1 MDESR
6 AALWSPSRLTQI
18 ASLALR
24 LSSLALKSR
33 ARLPEMPQELR
44 PLVSTDK
51 TSRIASQQTERTF
64 RANNIPTTNITFYYY
79 YYYYYYS
86 SFIIAPL
93 QDCLLR
99 SAVSPASVKHN

>member
-6 AALWSPSRLTQI
+6 AALCSPSRLTQI

-79 YYYYYYS
+79 YYS

-99 SAVSPASVKHN
+99 SALNPASVKHI